1 MSGWQPRKKWRPS
14 LRLIMFAMLTL
25 VALLPL
31 VGLFFFRIYDNQLI
45 RQTQAELIAQSRVL
59 AAVYAEEVTARISAG
74 IPLGAE
80 IPPELRPDPPDA
92 VTPIRPL
99 LDLAADDLF
108 VRRPDAQPAPR
119 PADPAYVA
127 IGTRLMPI
135 ILETQKV
142 TLAGFRI
149 LDPQG
154 VVIAGRDEVGQSL
167 AHIDEVAAAL
177 RGQYQAALRIRKPDK
192 APPPIY
198 SISRGVGVH
207 VFSAMPVIVN
217 DHVAGVIYTS
227 RTPRNIFE
235 HLYQERGK
243 FAAAA
248 ATIALS
254 TLLIGLVVARTI
266 TQPMHELIQRAGQ
279 IGRGDRAAFRP
290 LAHYGTR
297 DFTELS
303 RHFFAMAEQLARR
316 SDYIANFSAHLT
328 HELKSPLTSIKGAAE
343 LLLDSLASPS
353 GTLTRAEQ
361 EKFLRNMLGD
371 AERLE
376 AMAQRLRELARAE
389 TVPRSEQA
397 DLATVVDR
405 LRERF
410 AATAIEAENC
420 IGCRIAMSAETALIV
435 LTHLADNALRHN
447 ARHIRIEAR
456 ADAEVVTLSFAN
468 DGDPISPQNRERIFD
483 AFFTTRRDSGGT
495 GMGLA
500 IVRAIMTSHGG
511 SIMLL
516 PTTSGVSFALHFPA
530 ESPRSPPQATSGHP
544 RLAAP
549 IHGCYQHDPSR
560 DNSTPVS

>member
-1 MSGWQPRKKWRPS
+1 MRKRSARSDPS
-14 LRLIMFAMLTL
+14 
-25 VALLPL
+25 
-31 VGLFFFRIYDNQLI
+31 
-45 RQTQAELIAQSRVL
+45 
-59 AAVYAEEVTARISAG
+59 
-74 IPLGAE
+74 
-80 IPPELRPDPPDA
+80 DA

-99 LDLAADDLF
+99 LDLTADDLF
-108 VRRPDAQPAPR
+108 VRRPDARPAPE
-119 PADPAYVA
+119 PAAAAYIA
-127 IGTRLMPI
+127 IGARLMPI

-177 RGQYQAALRIRKPDK
+177 QGQYRAALRIRVPDK

-235 HLYQERGK
+235 HLYLERDK

-248 ATIALS
+248 AMVAFF

-266 TQPMHELIQRAGQ
+266 TRPMHELIQRAGQ
-279 IGRGDRAAFRP
+279 IGHGDRAAFRP
-290 LAHYGTR
+290 LSHYGTR
-297 DFTELS
+297 EFAELS
-303 RHFFAMAEQLARR
+303 RHFFAMAERLARR

-343 LLLDSLASPS
+343 LLLDSLGTPSSALSP
-353 GTLTRAEQ
+353 TEQ
-361 EKFLRNMLGD
+361 GRFLGNILGD
-371 AERLE
+371 VERLE

-389 TVPRSEQA
+389 TPPQSEQS
-397 DLATVVDR
+397 DLAHVVDR

-410 AATAIEAENC
+410 PDAAIAAEDPT
-420 IGCRIAMSAETALIV
+420 GRTIAMSAETALIA
-435 LTHLADNALRHN
+435 LTHLADNALRHK
-447 ARHIRIEAR
+447 ARRIDIEAR
-456 ADAEVVTLSFAN
+456 ADADAVVLTIAN
-468 DGDPISPQNRERIFD
+468 DGDPISPHNRLRIFD

-511 SIMLL
+511 SITLL
-516 PTTSGVSFALHFPA
+516 PTTSVSFVLRFPA
-530 ESPRSPPQATSGHP
+530 ASPRPPSQTTSDHSHINT
-544 RLAAP
+544 P
-549 IHGCYQHDPSR
+549 IHGCHHDDSSEN
-560 DNSTPVS
+560 NSTPVS

>member
-1 MSGWQPRKKWRPS
+1 MMASKPHQKWRPS
-14 LRLIMFAMLTL
+14 LGQIVFAVLAL
-25 VALLPL
+25 VATLPL
-31 VGLFFFRIYDNQLI
+31 LGLFFFRIYDNQLI

-59 AAVYAEEVTARISAG
+59 AVVYAEEVTARLKSG

-80 IPPELRPDPPDA
+80 IPPEARPDPPDR

-99 LDLAADDLF
+99 LDLTADDLF
-108 VRRPDAQPAPR
+108 VRRPDALPASR

-127 IGTRLMPI
+127 IGARLMPI
-135 ILETQKV
+135 ILDTQKV

-177 RGQYQAALRIRKPDK
+177 QGQYKAALRIRIPDK

-198 SISRGVGVH
+198 SLSRGVGVH
-207 VFSAMPVIVN
+207 VFSAMPVIVDN
-217 DHVAGVIYTS
+217 HVAGVIYTS

-243 FAAAA
+243 FIASSIA
-248 ATIALS
+248 IALT
-254 TLLIGLVVARTI
+254 TLLIGFVVSRTI
-266 TQPMHELIQRAGQ
+266 TSPMHELIRRAVR
-279 IGRGDRAAFRP
+279 IGRGDRDAFQP

-297 DFTELS
+297 DFAELS
-303 RHFFAMAEQLARR
+303 QHFFDMAEQLARR

-343 LLLDSLASPS
+343 LLLDSLASSSP
-353 GTLTRAEQ
+353 LTRAEQ
-361 EKFLRNMLGD
+361 DNFLRNILGD

-376 AMAQRLRELARAE
+376 TMAQRLRDLARAE
-389 TVPRSEQA
+389 TAAHNERTT
-397 DLATVVDR
+397 LAGVIGRLRGRFPAASIETTGCVDR
-405 LRERF
+405 SV
-410 AATAIEAENC
+410 
-420 IGCRIAMSAETALIV
+420 AMSAETAQIV
-435 LTHLADNALRHN
+435 FTHLADNAFRHD
-447 ARHIRIEAR
+447 ARRLTLEAR
-456 ADAEVVTLSFAN
+456 SDRETIVVTACN
-468 DGDPISPQNRERIFD
+468 DGDPISPHNRERIFD

-511 SIMLL
+511 AIALL
-516 PTTSGVSFALHFPA
+516 PTESGVRFELRF
-530 ESPRSPPQATSGHP
+530 R
-544 RLAAP
+544 AA
-549 IHGCYQHDPSR
+549 
-560 DNSTPVS
+560 